1 MSDTLDDDLFGGAD
15 DGDLDLFAQGGPDLF
30 GTQPDELI
38 IAHEPVPVPPEGIDV
53 ELDEMDEIPIDPDED
68 ADPAV
73 ASGGEPTA
81 TPALPPRDTRPHS
94 TRPDAPLALYR
105 RYRPDTFAEMIGQDH
120 VTEPLRRALINNRVN
135 HAYLFSGPR
144 GCGKTT
150 SARILARCLNCEQ
163 GPTPEPCGVCQSC
176 RDLVRGGTGSIDV
189 IEIDAASHGGV
200 NEARDLRER
209 AFFSPVHSRYKI
221 YIIDEAHMVTPQGFN
236 ALLKVVEE
244 PPASTVFLLCAPSVD
259 PEDIAITL
267 RSRCRHVALTTPRV
281 DAIAQVLVENDG
293 LSEADARWAAS
304 VSGGHVG
311 RARRLATDEQARSR
325 RERALGLARDAATPT
340 RAYAAVEELVASA
353 EAEAVA
359 LTAGR
364 NETETEE
371 LKTALGAGG
380 TGKGAAGA
388 LRGAAGALK
397 DLEKRQKSR
406 QTRASRDALDRALID
421 LATYFR
427 DALLVSSGASGAASA
442 NHPDMADKAAA
453 MAAHVPADQL
463 LRCIEAVLAC
473 REALATNVKPKF
485 AVDAMVAT
493 MGQALRAGQRN

>member
-1 MSDTLDDDLFGGAD
+1 MEAELVAAARAAR
-15 DGDLDLFAQGGPDLF
+15 GDSAHSGLTTGSMTHAWLITGPPGSGRSIAAVCFAAALQCTAEATEGGPGCGSCRACTTTMA
-30 GTQPDELI
+30 GTHADVRRVI
-38 IAHEPVPVPPEGIDV
+38 PEGLSIGV
-53 ELDEMDEIPIDPDED
+53 DEMRAIVQTASRRPGTGRWQIVVVED
-68 ADPAV
+68 ADR
-73 ASGGEPTA
+73 
-81 TPALPPRDTRPHS
+81 L
-94 TRPDAPLALYR
+94 
-105 RYRPDTFAEMIGQDH
+105 
-120 VTEPLRRALINNRVN
+120 TE
-135 HAYLFSGPR
+135 G
-144 GCGKTT
+144 
-150 SARILARCLNCEQ
+150 
-163 GPTPEPCGVCQSC
+163 
-176 RDLVRGGTGSIDV
+176 
-189 IEIDAASHGGV
+189 AA
-200 NEARDLRER
+200 
-209 AFFSPVHSRYKI
+209 
-221 YIIDEAHMVTPQGFN
+221 N

-244 PPASTVFLLCAPSVD
+244 PPPSTVFLLCAPSVD
-259 PEDIAITL
+259 PEDIAVTL

-340 RAYAAVEELVASA
+340 RAYAAVEELVAAA

-427 DALLVSSGASGAASA
+427 DALLVSSGASTAAAA
-442 NHPDMADKAAA
+442 NHPDMADRAAA